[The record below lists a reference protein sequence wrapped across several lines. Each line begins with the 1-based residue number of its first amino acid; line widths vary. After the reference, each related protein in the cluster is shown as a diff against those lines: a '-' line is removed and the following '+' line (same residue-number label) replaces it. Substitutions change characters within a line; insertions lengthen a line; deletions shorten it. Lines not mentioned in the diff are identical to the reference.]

1 MLGEPLFLLGDR
13 SRVGNK
19 YPWVNS
25 RQILR
30 WGCWIVLGYHTI
42 YMPITCRM
50 QTGKLWFALHFSR
63 NVKLSDAKSDFI
75 SGYDLDLFL
84 STGGLGLV

>member
-1 MLGEPLFLLGDR
+1 
-13 SRVGNK
+13 
-19 YPWVNS
+19 
-25 RQILR
+25 
-30 WGCWIVLGYHTI
+30 
-42 YMPITCRM
+42 MPITCRM

-63 NVKLSDAKSDFI
+63 NVKLSDVKSDFI